1 MVNPALA
8 RKPRKPAAKP
18 AGPGRPKDMG
28 KHSAILEAAKRMF
41 AREGFENV
49 SMDKI
54 AAEAGVSK
62 LTVYSHFGDK
72 EALFVAS
79 VRARCQEMLPD
90 DLFDVDLKGPLQS
103 QLMAIAT
110 AFFGLISSEEALI
123 THRMMLAPG
132 KADDPLRRLFWEAG
146 PQRTQEVFSTFLQA
160 RVDIGEMDIP
170 DIPLA
175 SEQFFSL
182 IKGGVYSRMMCG
194 LCRKPQRDEA
204 ASHIEASVDMF
215 LRAYASR

>member
-1 MVNPALA
+1 MVNPAAA
-8 RKPRKPAAKP
+8 RKLQKPATKP

-41 AREGFENV
+41 AHEGFENV

-90 DLFDVDLKGPLQS
+90 DLFEVDLKGPLRT
-103 QLMAIAT
+103 QLRAIAG
-110 AFFGLISSEEALI
+110 AFFGLISSEEAII

-132 KADDPLRRLFWEAG
+132 KADDPLRKLFWEAG
-146 PQRTQEVFSTFLQA
+146 PQRTQEVFSIFLKA
-160 RVDIGEMDIP
+160 RTEAGEMDIP
-170 DIPLA
+170 DIARA
-175 SEQFFSL
+175 SEQFFAL
-182 IKGGVYSRMMCG
+182 IKGGVYGLMMCG
-194 LCRKPQRDEA
+194 LCRQPRQDEVA
-204 ASHIEASVDMF
+204 AHIDASVDMF